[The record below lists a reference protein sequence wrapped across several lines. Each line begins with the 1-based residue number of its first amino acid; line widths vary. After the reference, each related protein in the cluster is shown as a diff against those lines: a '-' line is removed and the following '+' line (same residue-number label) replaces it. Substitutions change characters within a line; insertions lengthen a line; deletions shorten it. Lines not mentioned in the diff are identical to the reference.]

1 MNGVE
6 IVNVRVIL
14 RWWVEITEGTNTYF
28 SIFVL
33 YIFICFPKILSHIAA
48 HTVGTYIMAYN
59 ASMCALNKVPISSQ
73 CHMCNFM
80 SILSRA
86 GQCKHHLRGLLMK
99 AQEGQP
105 VPYKYVRTHLVHAM
119 CG

>member
-33 YIFICFPKILSHIAA
+33 YIFICFPKILLHIAA
-48 HTVGTYIMAYN
+48 HTVGT
-59 ASMCALNKVPISSQ
+59 
-73 CHMCNFM
+73 
-80 SILSRA
+80 
-86 GQCKHHLRGLLMK
+86 
-99 AQEGQP
+99 
-105 VPYKYVRTHLVHAM
+105 
-119 CG
+119 